1 MSRAT
6 LSSITLVADQ
16 SQIGYSRSVMDVQ
29 LKTRGQKFMS
39 FKDHAGAERG
49 NISLGRHGVKL
60 ASTTGDFCEWH
71 PRRKGEQPFEEGDVV
86 GFDEDS
92 CLTRRTKS
100 GGRTLHLPCVP
111 TCFVAKTLPLP
122 CVSIALGMIGIIS
135 KKCIV
140 EGHLPPPEAQPF
152 YDRVAYCGLVPC
164 KVRGSWR
171 SGDCLVPSGRKDGT
185 ATAQRSGLFGVSATV
200 GRTVGASSKSGK
212 SSICGKLE
220 DDGQPRM
227 AECVV
232 VGPSLTSALGGLLL
246 TPGP

>member
-1 MSRAT
+1 M
-6 LSSITLVADQ
+6 
-16 SQIGYSRSVMDVQ
+16 
-29 LKTRGQKFMS
+29 
-39 FKDHAGAERG
+39 
-49 NISLGRHGVKL
+49 
-60 ASTTGDFCEWH
+60 
-71 PRRKGEQPFEEGDVV
+71 
-86 GFDEDS
+86 
-92 CLTRRTKS
+92 
-100 GGRTLHLPCVP
+100 
-111 TCFVAKTLPLP
+111 AKTLPLP

-212 SSICGKLE
+212 SSIYGKLE

-246 TPGP
+246 TPGPLKDSSTARKGGLSCSDTLPRLSSRSVRVIVAVVVLVMITGPLLLLGFGAWNQA